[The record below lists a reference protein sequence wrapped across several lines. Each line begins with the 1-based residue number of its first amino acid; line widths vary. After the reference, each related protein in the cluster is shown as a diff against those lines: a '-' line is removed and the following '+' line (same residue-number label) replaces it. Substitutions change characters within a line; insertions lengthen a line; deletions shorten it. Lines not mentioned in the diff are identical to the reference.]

1 MAVGES
7 VMKEAGK
14 TSERIFG
21 YLLNLNFWIIMTIG
35 SLISRSI
42 NGYIREGSAHEFL
55 KEVEAIPAMPC
66 KIPAAVFLF
75 YLVLLLLFRI
85 REEGELLFFLKTGM
99 EILAGL
105 SICYLLNFS
114 YSGILLLILADVAG
128 RLADTRWKYIVVGVI
143 GIVYLFADYYLVP
156 DMWKTASLEICLNYY
171 RGDVRALLLGMRNV
185 MVSLN
190 LLTFVAYILF
200 RIREQINEKRRVVEL
215 NQRLHETNLQLEE
228 ANHRLELYAEESV
241 RNAETRERNRLAR
254 EIHDTL
260 GHTLTGI
267 IAGLDACCMLIDA
280 APDAVKEQ
288 LAVIADVA
296 RKGMTDVRR
305 SVKALRP
312 DALEKMELS
321 KALDEMIEEC
331 RKSTKTDIR
340 YSCNDP
346 LQGFNQDEEEIIYRI
361 IQESVTNAIRHGKA
375 DQIEIDIRK
384 EYQVLTITVSDN
396 GIGCKDVK
404 KGFGLHHMEERLSM
418 LQGSLQCSSEN
429 GFTVEAK
436 IPIRWGEEKS

>member
-1 MAVGES
+1 
-7 VMKEAGK
+7 MKEAGK

-55 KEVEAIPAMPC
+55 KEVEAIPAMPG

-280 APDAVKEQ
+280 APDAVKE
-288 LAVIADVA
+288 
-296 RKGMTDVRR
+296 
-305 SVKALRP
+305 
-312 DALEKMELS
+312 
-321 KALDEMIEEC
+321 
-331 RKSTKTDIR
+331 
-340 YSCNDP
+340 
-346 LQGFNQDEEEIIYRI
+346 
-361 IQESVTNAIRHGKA
+361 
-375 DQIEIDIRK
+375 
-384 EYQVLTITVSDN
+384 
-396 GIGCKDVK
+396 
-404 KGFGLHHMEERLSM
+404 
-418 LQGSLQCSSEN
+418 
-429 GFTVEAK
+429 
-436 IPIRWGEEKS
+436 